1 MWEKFSENIFR
12 FLATHTPGNDC
23 GQKANTF
30 RNPVKEMY
38 TCEKRPV
45 QQKYTNKKRPVKRA
59 YSHPAGNVA
68 E

>member
-1 MWEKFSENIFR
+1 MWGKL
-12 FLATHTPGNDC
+12 FLKTSFDSWQLTPGNDC
-23 GQKANTF
+23 GHKANTF

-38 TCEKRPV
+38 TCKKRPV